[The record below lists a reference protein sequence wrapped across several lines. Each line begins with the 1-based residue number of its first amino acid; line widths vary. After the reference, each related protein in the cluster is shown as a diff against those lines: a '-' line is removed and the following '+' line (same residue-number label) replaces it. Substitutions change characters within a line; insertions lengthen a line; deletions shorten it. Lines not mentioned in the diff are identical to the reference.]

1 MTTKRL
7 KNFISDMSRTNTNML
22 GVADTEIDVANIQTI
37 RSKNAEVVSG
47 NKITRRGVSGDY
59 PNKTQSD
66 LTEKQIVRW
75 RWKLFSN
82 CGYGHQSNL

>member
-1 MTTKRL
+1 MAGLKRIAMTTKRL

-47 NKITRRGVSGDY
+47 NKITRRGSPGIIRTKR
-59 PNKTQSD
+59 N
-66 LTEKQIVRW
+66 LT
-75 RWKLFSN
+75 
-82 CGYGHQSNL
+82 